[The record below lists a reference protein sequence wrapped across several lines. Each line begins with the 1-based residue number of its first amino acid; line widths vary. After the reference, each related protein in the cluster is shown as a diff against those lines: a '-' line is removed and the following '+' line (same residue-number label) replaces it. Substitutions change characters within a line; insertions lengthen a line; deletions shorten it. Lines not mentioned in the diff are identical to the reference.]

1 MGKKQK
7 MLGEPSWLS
16 DTMEA
21 VLNVREPCKKTKV
34 GVIFGVPSHFD
45 LRKGLRRGEGGMG
58 HAEAPSDT
66 NNQKYGLKAT
76 KKYQKMEVHHLVGG
90 WATPLKNIRQLG

>member
-1 MGKKQK
+1 MHPAPRLPGASPRDEAIVAAGGTAQH
-7 MLGEPSWLS
+7 LGG
-16 DTMEA
+16 T
-21 VLNVREPCKKTKV
+21 RQ
-34 GVIFGVPSHFD
+34 
-45 LRKGLRRGEGGMG
+45 GLRRGEGGMG